1 MVTMQMPKTVPL
13 KRHYTRGYTLS
24 ETHFTKQA
32 KSLNIEISKQQ
43 HKKIL
48 KATRPKIIFLTGELM
63 IRIINSLT
71 VEARRQWNI
80 FNVLRKGEK
89 NLC

>member
-1 MVTMQMPKTVPL
+1 
-13 KRHYTRGYTLS
+13 
-24 ETHFTKQA
+24 
-32 KSLNIEISKQQ
+32 
-43 HKKIL
+43 
-48 KATRPKIIFLTGELM
+48 M

-89 NLC
+89 TSANTEFFHPVKVPFKNKVEVKIFSRKAKQIITSRYVLLKMIRQMLETEEK